1 MSFILDAI
9 AKSEQ
14 ERQEQ
19 EVPGAQ
25 VLAFPLGSP
34 QQPRRLLPYLLV
46 GALLLNVIV
55 LAIWMQPEKNSFDWF
70 SSKQI
75 DTTSQRD
82 ENVIATGE
90 VTSLDQTTSV
100 AGVSSPAIPDEV
112 AAVDNRDLTKQLAAE
127 QAGIILI
134 DSSETTTDLP
144 NQPETARSEPKTVQA
159 DDDTAAWVRVEPETL
174 SNKARSTQPAEG
186 QLVLQDS
193 IIIQPFVSSIRELPS
208 DVRRDL
214 PTVVF
219 SGHLYSSNPESSVVF
234 VDGERPVMKGQR
246 IVDEI
251 YLHEI
256 TPTGVVVEFRGYLID
271 VGVLQNWTLN

>member
-112 AAVDNRDLTKQLAAE
+112 AAVDNTDLTKQLAAE

>member
-82 ENVIATGE
+82 ENVIATAE

-112 AAVDNRDLTKQLAAE
+112 AAVDNTDLTKQLAAE

>member
-14 ERQEQ
+14 ERQQQ

-34 QQPRRLLPYLLV
+34 QRPRRLLPYVVV
-46 GALLLNVIV
+46 GALLLNAIV

-75 DTTSQRD
+75 DTTTQRN
-82 ENVIATGE
+82 ETVIATGE
-90 VTSLDQTTSV
+90 VTSPGQTTSV
-100 AGVSSPAIPDEV
+100 AEVSSPAIPDEV
-112 AAVDNRDLTKQLAAE
+112 AAVDNRDLTKKLPAE
-127 QAGIILI
+127 QPDIILI
-134 DSSETTTDLP
+134 DSSETTTDSA
-144 NQPETARSEPKTVQA
+144 NQAETARSEPETVQA
-159 DDDTAAWVRVEPETL
+159 DGGTAAWIRVEPETL
-174 SNKARSTQPAEG
+174 LNKALSTQPAEG
-186 QLVLQDS
+186 KPVLQDS
-193 IIIQPFVSSIRELPS
+193 IIIQPYVSSIRELPS

-219 SGHLYSSNPESSVVF
+219 SGHLYSSNPKSSVVF

>member
-14 ERQEQ
+14 ERQQ
-19 EVPGAQ
+19 LEVPGAQ
-25 VLAFPLGSP
+25 VLALPIRSP
-34 QQPRRLLPYLLV
+34 QQPRRLLPYLV
-46 GALLLNVIV
+46 AGALLLNAIV
-55 LAIWMQPEKNSFDWF
+55 LAIWMQPEKDSFDWF
-70 SSKQI
+70 WSKQI
-75 DTTSQRD
+75 DSTTQRN
-82 ENVIATGE
+82 ETVIATGE
-90 VTSLDQTTSV
+90 VTSPDQTTSV
-100 AGVSSPAIPDEV
+100 AGLSSPAIPDEV
-112 AAVDNRDLTKQLAAE
+112 AAVDNRGLTIELAAE
-127 QAGIILI
+127 QADIILI
-134 DSSETTTDLP
+134 DSSETTTDFA
-144 NQPETARSEPKTVQA
+144 NQPETARSEPEIVQA
-159 DDDTAAWVRVEPETL
+159 DGDTAAWIRVEPETL
-174 SNKARSTQPAEG
+174 SNKARSTQPAEA
-186 QLVLQDS
+186 QRVLQDS
-193 IIIQPFVSSIRELPS
+193 IIIQPFVSSIRELPG